1 VGPIAQ
7 KPAPSDHAAV
17 LLCSARK
24 VDHNGLVRD
33 MRPPAWGLAA
43 LGVAGLALTAVASD
57 ASSDFIAPV
66 TGLITAPAIV
76 LGLLLVTRRPRL
88 VIGLALVALGVA
100 PIITFALSQWGETA
114 VTAEPMPGARL
125 AGALAAG
132 AWAWMYVPPTLLAL
146 TFPHGDLLS
155 RRWRPAVVAS
165 LVIPAVLQVIFALD
179 PKSYESGG
187 GTVPGSPPLALPLGV
202 LTAVAVVALAGL
214 LATLVTGAVAIVKRY
229 RTGDDVTRR
238 QIRWFA
244 TSAALLPLVLA
255 VCMVSVL
262 VFGGPNEIVL
272 VGLGVVLVSMP
283 VGVAVAVLRHDLYD
297 VDRLISRTLAATVV
311 TAGLGVLFGV
321 VVVVV
326 GTALGRDSSIG
337 VAVASL
343 ACAVAVSPLW
353 RAVKARVDR
362 RFYRDRHRA
371 IGEVRAFVS
380 AVRDGTAEPEEV
392 EAVLA
397 SALADPEVSI
407 AYEALPGIGE
417 AADAD
422 DTDDVKVSVGG
433 RPVATVHV
441 GHGSR
446 QRAGLLKEVLTEA
459 HLPMEVARLRVELRH
474 ALAETEASRT
484 RLVRAGDDERRR
496 LERDLHDGAQQRLV
510 ALGMS
515 LRFAERRLAPEDPQ
529 RAVLDNAVAQ
539 LREAVEDLRSVAQGL
554 RPRGLDEGL
563 PAALRDL
570 VRTVP
575 VPVDLAVDGGPVPDV
590 VATTAYYVAAEGVA
604 NALKH
609 AGPGRLRVDVTRTPD
624 RVTVTVADDGAG
636 GAVVVPGGGLA
647 GLADR
652 VAAAGGVLRVD
663 SPNGRGTTVQAVL
676 PCGS

>member
-1 VGPIAQ
+1 
-7 KPAPSDHAAV
+7 
-17 LLCSARK
+17 
-24 VDHNGLVRD
+24 

-57 ASSDFIAPV
+57 SSSDFIAPV

-88 VIGLALVALGVA
+88 VIGLTLVALGVA

-114 VTAEPMPGARL
+114 VTAEPIPGARL

-132 AWAWMYVPPTLLAL
+132 AWVWIYVPPTLLAL

-165 LVIPAVLQVIFALD
+165 FAIPAVLQVIFVLD
-179 PKSYESGG
+179 PKTYESGG

-214 LATLVTGAVAIVKRY
+214 LATLVTGAVAIVQRY

-244 TSAALLPLVLA
+244 TSAAILPLVLV
-255 VCMVSVL
+255 VCIVSVL
-262 VFGGPNEIVL
+262 VLGGPNEIVL
-272 VGLGVVLVSMP
+272 AGLGVVLVAVP
-283 VGVAVAVLRHDLYD
+283 VGVAVAVLRYDLYD

-311 TAGLGVLFGV
+311 TAGLGLLFGV

-371 IGEVRAFVS
+371 IGEVRAFVA
-380 AVRDGTAEPEEV
+380 AVREGTAEPEEV

-397 SALADPEVSI
+397 SALADPEVRVV
-407 AYEALPGIGE
+407 YEGIPGIG
-417 AADAD
+417 AAAGAD
-422 DTDDVKVSVGG
+422 DTEHDVKVSAGG

-441 GHGSR
+441 GHETR
-446 QRAGLLKEVLTEA
+446 QRAGLLKEVLAEA
-459 HLPMEVARLRVELRH
+459 HLPLEVARLRVELRH

-570 VRTVP
+570 VRAVP

-590 VATTAYYVAAEGVA
+590 VATTVYYVAAEGVA

-624 RVTVTVADDGAG
+624 RVTVTVVDDGAG

-647 GLADR
+647 GLVDR

-663 SPNGRGTTVQAVL
+663 SQGGLGTTIEAVL
-676 PCGS
+676 PCAS